1 MLRTQ
6 LQGDILPDE
15 TWRQLWRKLLAAQ
28 PPDEAAKVMVDALH
42 VAARTGDLA
51 GVERY
56 LRRQLRRGELILSS
70 LHDHYGLRPPRGL
83 SAMPEVQIP
92 EHTPSSYAELL
103 GGTP

>member
-15 TWRQLWRKLLAAQ
+15 TWRQLWRKLLAVLL
-28 PPDEAAKVMVDALH
+28 PDEVAEVMVDALV
-42 VAARTGDLA
+42 VARSGFFPC
-51 GVERY
+51 VERH